1 MSTAKPHV
9 TDKVIETRE
18 IMAVWSKVGISLKL
32 ENGARKDVRIL
43 SQKKIGNTEHL
54 LPNYPVT
61 WRVARISVHNWP
73 IFVKAGRWNRSR
85 M

>member
-43 SQKKIGNTEHL
+43 SQKKIGNTEHWIGIDIPDTTSL
-54 LPNYPVT
+54 EDLQAV
-61 WRVARISVHNWP
+61 ISAALEKINE
-73 IFVKAGRWNRSR
+73 KSK
-85 M
+85 